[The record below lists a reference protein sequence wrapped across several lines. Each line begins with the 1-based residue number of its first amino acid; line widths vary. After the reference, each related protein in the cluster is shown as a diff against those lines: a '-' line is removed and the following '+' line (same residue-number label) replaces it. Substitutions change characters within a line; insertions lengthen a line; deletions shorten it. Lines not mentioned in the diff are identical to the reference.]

1 MELEEQV
8 MTLIVSAGSCRSM
21 LMEAM
26 RHSRNGE
33 FEQAEQLVEQARGA
47 LHAAHAVQTQL
58 IEADAGE
65 GKLPVQIVMV
75 HAQDH
80 VMNAVL
86 LMDLTQEMIAIHRRL
101 PPVATSCSPSASMAC

>member
-1 MELEEQV
+1 MDLEEQV

-26 RHSRNGE
+26 RHSRRGE

-47 LHAAHAVQTQL
+47 LHAAHAVQTKL
-58 IEADAGE
+58 IETDAGE
-65 GKLPVQIVMV
+65 GKLPVHIVMV

-86 LMDLTQEMIAIHRRL
+86 LMDLAEEMIAIHRRL
-101 PPVATSCSPSASMAC
+101 PQVATSSSQAAAMAC

>member
-33 FEQAEQLVEQARGA
+33 FEQAEQLVEQARAA
-47 LHAAHAVQTQL
+47 LHAAHSVQTKL

-101 PPVATSCSPSASMAC
+101 PPVTTNCDQSEAMVC

>member
-33 FEQAEQLVEQARGA
+33 FEQAEQLVEQARCA

-101 PPVATSCSPSASMAC
+101 PPVATSCSQSAAMAC